1 MSRTVCVLGGGA
13 WGTAIATVLA
23 TNGYQVKLWCYEV
36 VVAEE
41 IKATRC
47 NRQYLPGI
55 ELDKRIVTVLKLKE
69 ALSGVRWV
77 FEATPVKFLRSVA
90 STCKPFFSNDQV
102 WVILSKGIEND
113 TLLLPGHILDEVF
126 DTTVNKATIGG
137 PSFAQDLAQK
147 RITAVT
153 VAAHDQKVGKELQEM
168 LANDYF
174 RPYLSDD
181 VLGVQLG
188 GALKNVLTLGIGM
201 LDGAGFTD
209 NTKAFLF
216 TAGLR
221 EMATC
226 VQVLGGRE
234 RTLYEFS
241 GVGDLVLTAMGH
253 LSRNLQVGRRLG
265 KGDRLE
271 NILNAVGFIP
281 EGINTVKSAHQL
293 IQKHRL
299 DMPIFEG
306 LYQVIF
312 GDQTIHTLLQ
322 QLMSRPLEIES

>member
-1 MSRTVCVLGGGA
+1 MKTTVCVLGGGA

-36 VVAEE
+36 SVAEE

-55 ELDKRIVTVLKLKE
+55 ELDERITTVLELKE
-69 ALSGVRWV
+69 ALAGVRWV
-77 FEATPVKFLRSVA
+77 FEATPVKFLRAVVR
-90 STCKPFFSNDQV
+90 TCKPFFSKEQV
-102 WVILSKGIEND
+102 WVILSKGIENE
-113 TLLLPGHILDEVF
+113 TLLLPGQILDDVF
-126 DTTVNKATIGG
+126 GTTVNKATIGG

-153 VAAHDQKVGKELQEM
+153 VAAHDQKGGKELQKM

-174 RPYLSDD
+174 RLYLSDD

-221 EMATC
+221 EMAKC
-226 VQVLGGRE
+226 AQVLGARE
-234 RTLYEFS
+234 RTLYGFS

-265 KGDRLE
+265 KGESLD
-271 NILNAVGFIP
+271 NILKETGFIP
-281 EGINTVKSAHQL
+281 EGINTVKAVHQL
-293 IQKHRL
+293 MQKHRL
-299 DMPIFEG
+299 DLPIFEG

-312 GDQTIHTLLQ
+312 GDQTMHTLLQ
-322 QLMSRPLEIES
+322 QLMSHPLEIES